1 MSDFE
6 ELYPFFKGSNS
17 SMQLMLNRIG
27 NLKLPNYKESTVQG
41 VTDISKQLASRG
53 GFAQQ
58 DRMIKDKR
66 RSLDRATLYSYQAAL
81 IKKYVLLKQ
90 PQ

>member
-6 ELYPFFKGSNS
+6 ELFPCFKGSNS
-17 SMQLMLNRIG
+17 SMRLMLNRIG
-27 NLKLPNYKESTVQG
+27 KLELPDYKDSTVQG
-41 VTDISKQLASRG
+41 AIDMSKTLTARG

-66 RSLDRATLYSYQAAL
+66 GS
-81 IKKYVLLKQ
+81 
-90 PQ
+90 